1 MRIAERLP
9 VSSFH
14 HWTAAAL
21 VAVALAVPTPSRA
34 DGRLEARY
42 AVTMAGITIGQAS
55 WSLYISDD
63 QYVSAAT
70 GKASG
75 MMSVLVSGEGTVSA
89 RGAIRGGQLAP
100 ERFTAS
106 MKHDDDKSDTRMVL
120 DNGAVKEL

>member
-1 MRIAERLP
+1 MRIAQSLS

-14 HWTAAAL
+14 HCTAAAL
-21 VAVALAVPTPSRA
+21 VAAVLAIPTPSHA

-42 AVTMAGITIGQAS
+42 AVTMAGISIGQAS
-55 WSLYISDD
+55 WSLFISDD

-89 RGAIRGGQLAP
+89 RGAVKDGQLAP
-100 ERFTAS
+100 ERYT
-106 MKHDDDKSDTRMVL
+106 
-120 DNGAVKEL
+120 